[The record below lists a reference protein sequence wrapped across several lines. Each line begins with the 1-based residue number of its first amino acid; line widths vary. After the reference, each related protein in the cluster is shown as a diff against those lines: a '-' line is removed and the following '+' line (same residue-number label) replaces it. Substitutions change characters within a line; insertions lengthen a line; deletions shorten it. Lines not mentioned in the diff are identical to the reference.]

1 MSFQFHA
8 ASEKFI
14 SQFELTRDGIEHHS
28 LFTANRA
35 TTDMFSC
42 YGEAEGAQISA
53 VGTRYGQV
61 ILSTR
66 NVRQTLFREPRDH
79 PIELVRFNYSGNMV
93 ATFYNTRMVVIN
105 IRSGNTRCAID
116 LPSTSANITFAALT
130 DENVF
135 FCDSQFPDVF
145 YCVDMRSGQIAQCNV
160 PIACPRHFDDQL
172 CAIGRGNAVEIFQDI
187 ATSMDS
193 QVIDVGIPT
202 TMDVKI
208 APGRVPL
215 IWTLGSSGV
224 ACVNFATRRKVTC
237 IREIPPGSELITHG
251 DRCVVATRSGGSY
264 MFQQFDVAP
273 MFASLEP
280 VGVPR
285 IVEHPVFAE
294 PTRFVYTQ
302 EGFIPFMQGAMFQI
316 AIMIAMMQAAST
328 GVDGLQN
335 VEMRSGGDDGSEGDS
350 EGYEGSEDSDYDD
363 DSESE
368 SEREPEPSCGQQAV
382 LDHVRASVQGINAWA
397 NVSGWSPAEF
407 AQIRRCAEV
416 LAGPRTKF
424 TRSAQ
429 SGISA
434 TDQAIQKVQFAHD
447 QLVGCK
453 NDVVRFFGATDSMGV
468 FEGDAEESE
477 EEPEES
483 IGEPMTRTEAM
494 RIIAAT
500 TFDISA
506 PDELVVSPTIR
517 RDLMI
522 AMVRHIYA
530 DDVMHTVNTGIVAS
544 LNVMIS
550 QLHDTLGDLRRH
562 RTRLE
567 KLVSHE
573 RRGVKRARS
582 G

>member
-1 MSFQFHA
+1 MSFQFHV

-14 SQFELTRDGIEHHS
+14 SQFELTRDGVEHHT

-53 VGTRYGQV
+53 IGTRYGQV

-79 PIELVRFNYSGNMV
+79 PIELVRFNYSGNMI
-93 ATFYNTRMVVIN
+93 ATFYDTRMVVIN

-172 CAIGRGNAVEIFQDI
+172 CAVGRGNAVELFQDI
-187 ATSMDS
+187 ATSMDC
-193 QVIDVGIPT
+193 QVIDVGVPT

-215 IWTLGSSGV
+215 IWTLGSSGI
-224 ACVNFATRRKVTC
+224 ACVNFATRRVVTC
-237 IREIPPGSELITHG
+237 LREIPPGSELITHG

-264 MFQQFDVAP
+264 MFQEFDVAP

-280 VGVPR
+280 VGNPR
-285 IVEHPVFAE
+285 VVEHPVFAE

-335 VEMRSGGDDGSEGDS
+335 VEVRSGGDGSDDGSEGDS
-350 EGYEGSEDSDYDD
+350 SEDYDD

-382 LDHVRASVQGINAWA
+382 LDQVRASVQGINAWA
-397 NVSGWSPAEF
+397 NVSGWSPTQF
-407 AQIRRCAEV
+407 AQIRRCAQV
-416 LAGPRTKF
+416 LSGPRTKF
-424 TRSAQ
+424 TKSVQ
-429 SGISA
+429 TGMTA
-434 TDQAIQKVQFAHD
+434 TDRAILQVQSVHGH
-447 QLVGCK
+447 LVECK

-468 FEGDAEESE
+468 FEEFEESDGSDDSD
-477 EEPEES
+477 ES
-483 IGEPMTRTEAM
+483 DAAPMARAEAM
-494 RIIAAT
+494 RVSAAT
-500 TFDISA
+500 SFDISV
-506 PDELVVSPTIR
+506 PEELVVSPTLR
-517 RDLMI
+517 RDVVVS
-522 AMVRHIYA
+522 MVRHIYA
-530 DDVMHTVNTGIVAS
+530 ADVMHTVNTGIVAS

-562 RTRLE
+562 RARLE
-567 KLVSHE
+567 KLVVAQE

-582 G
+582 S